1 MKHLKTKFYRNSI
14 PSLGF
19 LATRVQPMSRIW
31 PQKESTTH
39 CYSVFYLRLYRPL
52 RLDEQKTKLI
62 LTTTIYNVQI
72 LVSPGAWIPKICA
85 ICSDCTLASVRAP
98 LNHFIPRI
106 WRLAVQIT
114 NVFMWTDGVSRLQA
128 SKFCRVYSDRQGIL
142 AFQSQLFILA
152 CVF

>member
-14 PSLGF
+14 LHLDFWPPGF
-19 LATRVQPMSRIW
+19 NPCRAFGPKKRVQHI
-31 PQKESTTH
+31 
-39 CYSVFYLRLYRPL
+39 VILFYLRLYRPL
-52 RLDEQKTKLI
+52 RLDEKKTKLI
-62 LTTTIYNVQI
+62 LTTTIYNVQV
-72 LVSPGAWIPKICA
+72 LVSLGAWIPKICA
-85 ICSDCTLASVRAP
+85 TCSDCTLGSVRAP

-142 AFQSQLFILA
+142 AFQSQLFILT